1 MSGQLRDPWC
11 PQQAIV
17 TVFPAAIAAIV
28 RAPRAKWRQ
37 SSVAGEGRK
46 CVMVDEMFSKHAFSN
61 ELRIAETIC
70 PSKLLETCAGRMIAE
85 FSRGIRITGGCNG
98 PHNHPETP
106 LRNAAH
112 WSIIFSR
119 LYELTGKEAFEEAAW
134 RSFSILQNDMALQAG
149 RVPIMRRCSS
159 DQANG
164 VIGLAWLIEA
174 LVTVSGAFQ
183 SDWGYETARKL
194 AMRPG
199 FDWDL
204 GFWKTCEPNG
214 EIIGVDST
222 TNHQL
227 WFAMAL
233 SMVPD
238 KEQETIDRLNRFTE
252 CLPRHIRLTPDRLIA
267 HQPVN
272 TGIREIDRAARVV
285 GVLRRRPI
293 NAVVRGFSWL
303 HPKLRRATRL
313 YGYVTEKE
321 IGYHIFSLHAFARL
335 KRNGV
340 EFDNIGGFLAHAVEQ
355 VFLTEY
361 QLRLDRNGWGYPYNP
376 PGFEVPIVLM
386 TYAPSAPQTAATIRY
401 YYRRQLELTF
411 SPRTK
416 KFDRHN
422 PDPETLTARLYT
434 LSLLDPHELQL
445 MDQWLNS

>member
-1 MSGQLRDPWC
+1 
-11 PQQAIV
+11 
-17 TVFPAAIAAIV
+17 
-28 RAPRAKWRQ
+28 
-37 SSVAGEGRK
+37 
-46 CVMVDEMFSKHAFSN
+46 
-61 ELRIAETIC
+61 
-70 PSKLLETCAGRMIAE
+70 MIAE
-85 FSRGIRITGGCNG
+85 SSQGMKITGGCNG

-119 LYELTGKEAFEEAAW
+119 LFELTGKEVFWEAAR
-134 RSFSILQNDMALQAG
+134 RSFSILQDDMALQAG

-174 LVTVSGAFQ
+174 LVMASGPLQ
-183 SDWGYETARKL
+183 SEWGYETARKL
-194 AMRPG
+194 ATRPG
-199 FDWDL
+199 FDWEL

-214 EIIGVDST
+214 EIIGVDPT

-238 KEQETIDRLNRFTE
+238 KKQETVDRLSRFIE

-272 TGIREIDRAARVV
+272 TGIREIDRAVRVV
-285 GVLRRRPI
+285 GLLRRRPI
-293 NAVVRGFSWL
+293 NAVVRRFSWL
-303 HPKLRRATRL
+303 HPKLRRAARL
-313 YGYVTEKE
+313 HGYVTEKE

-340 EFDNIGGFLAHAVEQ
+340 EFDNIGGFIDAAVEQ
-355 VFLTEY
+355 IFRAEY
-361 QLRLDRNGWGYPYNP
+361 QFCLEGNGWGYPYNP

-386 TYAPSAPQTAATIRY
+386 TFAPSALQTAATMRY
-401 YYRRQLELTF
+401 YYNRQLELTY

-416 KFDRHN
+416 RFDRNN
-422 PDPETLTARLYT
+422 PDPETLSARLYT
-434 LSLLDPHELQL
+434 LSLLESHEVRLL
-445 MDQWLNS
+445 DQWFNSRENSQPMSNTRRDRINEKNTLACV